1 MKKIRASQQSVGWIV
16 RSLVVFAAF
25 SCPKLLAGSPY
36 LDELWPRGAQQ
47 GKAFRLT
54 LTGHNLGESARI
66 ASPLPATFTP
76 MTSPRKGDSEAA
88 GEQLLFL
95 VELDSGAEPGL
106 YPIRVT
112 SSQGLSNI
120 LLFSVGVFPE
130 RMEQEPRQMGSER
143 SNDSP
148 QTSEPIEVPGTVNGT
163 LVGPDQD
170 VYRFEAKQGER
181 LVIEVEARR
190 AGSALDPVIRV
201 LDANKRQLH
210 INNDA
215 LSLGVDCRLNVL
227 FPSDGLY
234 YVVVH
239 DAKFSRQK
247 ENFYR
252 LKLGPFTY
260 AEGLFPLGWRR
271 GEKTS
276 VLLLGGNLTKPT
288 EVEVDLQEVES
299 DFVMISVPGAP
310 GALPIPFAVSD
321 LPQVLERP
329 EADPMSLE
337 PATEIH
343 GQISMPGEV
352 DRYRLA
358 VNPGEEWRL
367 ELGAAGLGTSRLFGR
382 LTVFDENHNRL
393 DSAGDKIPKG
403 ADGALIVHGRKS
415 SDPYLNFKVPS
426 EVHEVVV
433 TVEDLVDRG
442 GPLFG
447 YRLSA
452 VRQAQDFSLTLDTAY
467 VNVPEGGTAVVDVTA
482 QRRGYMGQIRLG
494 FSDAPSDLIV
504 EGGAIPSELDDADQ
518 RSSARKGILTLTAR
532 QGAKLDR
539 SELTLI
545 GEGLLPDGTVIRRRA
560 PGPGLITQIRSGTGI
575 PDTTFRYR
583 EERFTAPWLGFSLP
597 LMVTKEIPVELV
609 VEGPREVQLVQGM
622 TYEMKWQ
629 FVSKDPTIQPP
640 PKVEAKSY
648 GASEV
653 NVRIPETDGENKE
666 TGVVYVD
673 TTMGTK
679 VGKFNLVASFEVEI
693 QGSKH
698 TIYSPATTVEVA
710 QGYRVIPSPEG
721 VILRAGSR
729 AELVGKLER
738 NPLFT
743 QVVTIKPEDFPLGVF
758 CRSTQVSGNEV
769 EFRVPCEAGESV
781 EPGEFSIELTSS
793 STLAGRD
800 QEQVPYTIPS
810 VSARLVVPV
819 PSEPDQALKL
829 ERPDQ

>member
-1 MKKIRASQQSVGWIV
+1 MTKKTLASQQSARWIV
-16 RSLVVFAAF
+16 RSLVLFAVLF
-25 SCPKLLAGSPY
+25 CPKLLAVSPY
-36 LDELWPRGAQQ
+36 LEEMRPRGAQRGQ
-47 GKAFRLT
+47 AFTLT
-54 LTGHNLGESARI
+54 LTGRNLGVGTRI
-66 ASPLPATFTP
+66 VSRLSATFTP
-76 MTSPRKGDSEAA
+76 LTSPRRGDLETVQ
-88 GEQLLFL
+88 EQLLFL
-95 VELDSGAEPGL
+95 VELDAEAEPGL
-106 YPIRVT
+106 YPIRLA
-112 SSQGLSNI
+112 SPQGLSNI

-130 RMEQEPRQMGSER
+130 RMELEMGSDR

-148 QTSEPIEVPGTVNGT
+148 ETSEPIDVPGTVNGT
-163 LVGPDQD
+163 LAGPDQD

-181 LVIEVEARR
+181 FVIEVEARR

-201 LDANKRQLH
+201 LDANKRQLDM
-210 INNDA
+210 NNDA
-215 LSLGVDCRLNVL
+215 LSLGVDCRLNLL

-239 DAKFSRQK
+239 DAKFSRQD

-252 LKLGPFTY
+252 LKLGSFTY

-276 VLLLGGNLTKPT
+276 VRLLGGNLTEPR
-288 EVEVDLQEVES
+288 EVEVDLQGVDS

-310 GALPIPFAVSD
+310 GGLPIPFTVSD

-329 EADPMSLE
+329 EQKLMSLH
-337 PATEIH
+337 PATEVH

-358 VNPGEEWRL
+358 VTPGEEWRL
-367 ELGAAGLGTSRLFGR
+367 ELEAAGLGMSRLFGR
-382 LTVFDENHNRL
+382 LTVFDNDHKRL
-393 DSAGDKIPKG
+393 DSAGDKVPKG
-403 ADGALIVHGRKS
+403 ADGALIVHGRTS
-415 SDPYLNFKVPS
+415 PDPYLNFKVPS
-426 EVHEVVV
+426 GVHEVTV

-452 VRQAQDFSLTLDTAY
+452 QRQAPDFTLVLDTAY
-467 VNVPEGGTAVVDVTA
+467 VNVPERGTALVDVTA
-482 QRRGYMGQIRLG
+482 QRRGYMGQIRLS

-504 EGGAIPSELDDADQ
+504 EGGAIPSELDDADR
-518 RSSARKGILTLTAR
+518 RSSARKGVLTLTAR
-532 QGAKLDR
+532 QEAKLDQ

-560 PGPGLITQIRSGTGI
+560 RGPGLITQIRSGTGI
-575 PDTTFRYR
+575 PDTTFLYR

-597 LMVTKEIPVELV
+597 LMVTKEIPIELV
-609 VEGPREVQLVQGM
+609 VEGPRQVQLVQGM
-622 TYEMKWQ
+622 TYALKWK
-629 FVSKDPTIQPP
+629 FVSRDPSIQPP
-640 PKVEAKSY
+640 LQVEATSY

-653 NVRIPETDGENKE
+653 NVRIPETDAENKE
-666 TGVVYVD
+666 TGLVYVD

-679 VGKFNLVASFEVEI
+679 VGKFNLVASGEVEI

-698 TIYSPATTVEVA
+698 TIYSPATTIEVA
-710 QGYRVIPSPEG
+710 QGYRIIPSPEG

-758 CRSTQVSGNEV
+758 CRTTQVSADEV

-819 PSEPDQALKL
+819 PRDPLVKKKFTN
-829 ERPDQ
+829 